1 MIKREEKHKGRR
13 EAHEAL
19 ERAKALVKKRLKN
32 KDTAGPFYKD
42 GCVIYCSKDRV
53 EEVLEKYNIDND
65 EPMKRVHQI
74 FKKKEYY
81 GNKKEPRNS

>member
-19 ERAKALVKKRLKN
+19 ERAKALVKERLKN

-65 EPMKRVHQI
+65 GPIQRYNPFE
-74 FKKKEYY
+74 KKKKDA
-81 GNKKEPRNS
+81 KK